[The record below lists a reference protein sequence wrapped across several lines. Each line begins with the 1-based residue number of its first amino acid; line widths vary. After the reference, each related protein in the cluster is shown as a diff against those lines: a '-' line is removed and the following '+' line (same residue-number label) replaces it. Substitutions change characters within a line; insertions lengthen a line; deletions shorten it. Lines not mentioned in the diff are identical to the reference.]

1 MFAEEYSKKM
11 ELYMMRAGIVERDD
25 ITLPRFL
32 SGLNL
37 EIKDRVELLP
47 YRDLNYLVQMCITIK
62 Q

>member
-1 MFAEEYSKKM
+1 
-11 ELYMMRAGIVERDD
+11 MMRAGIVERDD